1 MKEIV
6 DSYVIMQI
14 SIENEYSCK
23 EVALKIVTPF
33 THNPLGQIQQVIFP
47 WYKIIDILIDKVELF
62 LFLKYIDIYIE

>member
-33 THNPLGQIQQVIFP
+33 THNPLWQVEQVIFP

>member
-1 MKEIV
+1 
-6 DSYVIMQI
+6 MQI

-62 LFLKYIDIYIE
+62 LFWNT